1 MSWFLEV
8 VLVTVLLIAIWA
20 QHQDLV
26 DVRRRLDDRDT
37 SFILLH
43 RQMVDLRRRL
53 LPMSEERR
61 SAVRWHSLPKEYL

>member
-8 VLVTVLLIAIWA
+8 ILIAVLLIAIWA
-20 QHQDLV
+20 QHLDLV
-26 DVRRRLDDRDT
+26 DVRRRLDERDT

-61 SAVRWHSLPKEYL
+61 SAVSWHSLPKEYT